1 MSTTK
6 AFCGRPGCGLARA
19 LHPDF
24 HCPGYLEPT
33 RKAPSHEAHTSH
45 IDMSQLRSDLE
56 EALTMAEA
64 FREQDKAIALATD
77 QLKSGLRSKDTDPDL
92 ADVYFRAALATLGN
106 LGAS

>member
-1 MSTTK
+1 MSK
-6 AFCGRPGCGLARA
+6 AFCGRPGCGLSYA

-24 HCPGYLEPT
+24 HCPGYLEPV
-33 RKAPSHEAHTSH
+33 RKAPSHDAPTSH

-64 FREQDKAIALATD
+64 FVEVDKAIALATQ
-77 QLKSGLRSKDTDPDL
+77 QLKEGLRTVDADL

-106 LGAS
+106 LWAS